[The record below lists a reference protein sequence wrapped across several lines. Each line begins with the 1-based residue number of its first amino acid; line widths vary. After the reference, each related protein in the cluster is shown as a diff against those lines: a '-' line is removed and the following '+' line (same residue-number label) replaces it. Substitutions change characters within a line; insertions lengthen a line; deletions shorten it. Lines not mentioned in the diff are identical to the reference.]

1 MGHHLVEQAVVI
13 GVNPFELYRCIYL
26 SRSVYMSIYVQ
37 STVNR
42 YPCDYC
48 AYIYIYIIIYI
59 YVQIIVNIYIY
70 IYVNYY
76 HCYYSH
82 HNHSVI
88 IMIVCVSYI
97 APGIRQRQ
105 GHSKTITAARLRT
118 GSRPWSLWR
127 RHLWPLEAVDMASRG
142 LFASGNLVNNY
153 GKCMNMIEHVPFVDG
168 FTWNWWNSI
177 TMLEITGG

>member
-13 GVNPFELYRCIYL
+13 GVNPFDLYRCIYL

-48 AYIYIYIIIYI
+48 AHIYICKYIYIHILLSLFLFISQSLHVIT
-59 YVQIIVNIYIY
+59 
-70 IYVNYY
+70 
-76 HCYYSH
+76 
-82 HNHSVI
+82 VI
-88 IMIVCVSYI
+88 IMIVCVSYKYI
-97 APGIRQRQ
+97 APGITQRQ

-127 RHLWPLEAVDMASRG
+127 RRLWPLEAVDMASRG

-177 TMLEITGG
+177 TMLQITGG